1 MGFFIYLFLLTTKYF
16 IMEMN
21 FLSPLVAAFTTLLV
35 GFIWY
40 HPNVLGTLWIHEA
53 GLTKEESEKG
63 NMMKIFGLTFIF
75 SIFIGIIMQSLTIHQ
90 FGALGMIGG
99 GTKLAEAKP
108 SFMAFMADYGTAF
121 RSYKHGALH
130 GFFTALFFA
139 FPMIAINSLFERRSW
154 KYILIH
160 SGYWIVCLTI
170 IGAIVCGWI

>member
-35 GFIWY
+35 GFNWY

-154 KYILIH
+154 KYIFIH

>member
-63 NMMKIFGLTFIF
+63 NMMKIFGLTFVF

-154 KYILIH
+154 KYIFIH